1 MRLCLLRNL
10 LSKGACSLVNG
21 NDELHKLVNSIAL
34 KNAAE
39 HSGRTNVNTV
49 LAKILSLKPELK
61 NEIKTVIEEI
71 KTVVDSVNKLD
82 TDQQKKYLNELE
94 STESK
99 FTSKSTHEHVGS
111 HPFPELQTTGTKVVT
126 RFPPEPNGY
135 PHIGHAKAAIIDEEY
150 ARIYN
155 GKLIL
160 RFDDTN
166 PLNERLE
173 YYEAIRSGLEWLGI
187 KPDIVKNTSDD
198 IFILH
203 DHGKKLTL
211 SGNAYVCTCDSNSIH
226 KMRMQQVE
234 CPCRSN
240 IDDSEKNK
248 ERLDKLFDGTY
259 HQNDAIVRFKG
270 NMQDNNT
277 VLRDPTLFR
286 IIEASHPL
294 LGEKVKVWPTYD
306 FAAPVEDSL
315 DGVSHAL
322 RSKEY
327 ELRNALY
334 SDILDRLELRK
345 PVVVEFSRLELENM
359 PVSKRKIKQLIDD
372 KQIDGW
378 DDPRLLTLS
387 ALQKRGFDPKAIRS
401 FVLSLGLTLA
411 ESKPPFKTLES
422 MNRKI
427 LEPIA
432 IRFFFVKDP
441 IRVVLDAQ
449 DTKVILKNH
458 PNIDLGTRQVEVSNV
473 IYISQDDAILLTEDE
488 EIRLMELYNIKIN
501 NIDRDNKVI
510 TASYVN
516 NEIVREMKKIQWVS
530 DKDKVNYT
538 VLVPKELYV
547 DDKFNP
553 NSLDRIDG
561 YAETSVSQLK
571 PHTPLQLIRFG
582 FCNTVDKTS
591 AIFSHR

>member
-1 MRLCLLRNL
+1 V
-10 LSKGACSLVNG
+10 KG
-21 NDELHKLVNSIAL
+21 NDEIHRLVNAIAL
-34 KNAAE
+34 KNAVE
-39 HSGRTNVNTV
+39 HSGSTNVNTV
-49 LAKILSLKPELK
+49 LSKILSLKPELK
-61 NEIKTVIEEI
+61 KEIKMVIEEI
-71 KTVVDSVNKLD
+71 KTVVESVNKMD
-82 TDQQKKYLNELE
+82 IDQQKKYLKELD
-94 STESK
+94 STNSNLD
-99 FTSKSTHEHVGS
+99 SKSTQENKSS
-111 HPFPELQTTGTKVVT
+111 HPFPKLQMTGTKVVT

-150 ARIYN
+150 ARIYD

-166 PLNERLE
+166 PLNEKLE
-173 YYEAIRSGLEWLGI
+173 YYEAIRSGLEWLGV

-198 IFILH
+198 IFLLQ
-203 DHGKKLTL
+203 DYGKKLTL
-211 SGNAYVCTCDSNSIH
+211 SGNAYVCTCDTNNIH

-240 IDDSEKNK
+240 IENSEKNM

-259 HQNDAIVRFKG
+259 HQNEAIVRFKG
-270 NMQDNNT
+270 RMDDNNT

-294 LGEKVKVWPTYD
+294 LGEKIKVWPTYD

-345 PVVVEFSRLELENM
+345 PIVVEFSRLEFENM

-372 KQIDGW
+372 KQIADW

-387 ALQKRGFDPKAIRS
+387 ALRKRGFDPRAIRS

-427 LEPIA
+427 LEPVA
-432 IRFFFVKDP
+432 TRFFFVKDP
-441 IRVVLDAQ
+441 IRVIIENVQ

-501 NIDRDNKVI
+501 KIDRDNKAI
-510 TASYVN
+510 TASYLN
-516 NEIVREMKKIQWVS
+516 NEVIREMKKIQWVS
-530 DKDKVNYT
+530 DMDKINYT
-538 VLVPKELYV
+538 ILVPKELYANG
-547 DDKFNP
+547 KFNP
-553 NSLDRIDG
+553 NSLERIEG
-561 YAETSVSQLK
+561 FAETSVSHLK
-571 PHTPLQLIRFG
+571 SGTPFQLIRFG
-582 FCNTVDKTS
+582 FCNTQDKTS

>member
-1 MRLCLLRNL
+1 M
-10 LSKGACSLVNG
+10 KG
-21 NDELHKLVNSIAL
+21 NDEIHRLVNAIAL
-34 KNAAE
+34 KNAVE
-39 HSGRTNVNTV
+39 HSGSTNLNTV
-49 LAKILSLKPELK
+49 LSKILSLKPELK
-61 NEIKTVIEEI
+61 KEIKMVIEEI
-71 KTVVDSVNKLD
+71 KTVVESVNKMD
-82 TDQQKKYLNELE
+82 IDQQKKYLKELD
-94 STESK
+94 STNSNLD
-99 FTSKSTHEHVGS
+99 SKSTHENKGS
-111 HPFPELQTTGTKVVT
+111 HPFPKLQMTGTKVVT

-150 ARIYN
+150 ARIYD

-166 PLNERLE
+166 PLNEKLE
-173 YYEAIRSGLEWLGI
+173 YYEAIRSGLEWLGV

-198 IFILH
+198 IFLLQ
-203 DHGKKLTL
+203 DYGKKLTL
-211 SGNAYVCTCDSNSIH
+211 SGNAYVCTCDTNNIH

-234 CPCRSN
+234 CPCRRN
-240 IDDSEKNK
+240 IENSEKNM

-259 HQNDAIVRFKG
+259 HQNEAIVRFKG
-270 NMQDNNT
+270 RMDDNNT

-345 PVVVEFSRLELENM
+345 PIVVEFSRLEFENM

-372 KQIDGW
+372 KQIADW

-387 ALQKRGFDPKAIRS
+387 ALRKRGFDPRAIRS

-427 LEPIA
+427 LEPVA
-432 IRFFFVKDP
+432 TRFFFVKDP
-441 IRVVLDAQ
+441 IRVIIENVQ

-501 NIDRDNKVI
+501 KIDRDNKAI
-510 TASYVN
+510 TASYLN
-516 NEIVREMKKIQWVS
+516 NEVIREMKKIQWVS
-530 DKDKVNYT
+530 DMDKINYT
-538 VLVPKELYV
+538 ILVPKELYV
-547 DDKFNP
+547 NGKFNP
-553 NSLDRIDG
+553 NSLERVEG
-561 YAETSVSQLK
+561 FAETSVSHLNSG
-571 PHTPLQLIRFG
+571 TPFQLIRFG
-582 FCNTVDKTS
+582 FCNTQDKTS

>member
-1 MRLCLLRNL
+1 
-10 LSKGACSLVNG
+10 VNG
-21 NDELHKLVNSIAL
+21 NDEIDRLVNAIAL

-39 HSGRTNVNTV
+39 HSGSTNVNTV
-49 LAKILSLKPELK
+49 LAKILSLRPELK
-61 NEIKTVIEEI
+61 KEIKTLMAEI
-71 KTVVDSVNKLD
+71 KTVVDSVNKMDVEL
-82 TDQQKKYLNELE
+82 QKKYLNEIDSE
-94 STESK
+94 DSK
-99 FTSKSTHEHVGS
+99 IDSKSAQKHATS
-111 HPFPELQTTGTKVVT
+111 HPLPELQMTGTRVIT

-150 ARIYN
+150 ARMYD

-166 PLNERLE
+166 PQNEKLE
-173 YYEAIRSGLEWLGI
+173 YYEAIRSGLEWLGV

-198 IFILH
+198 IFVLH
-203 DHGKKLTL
+203 DYGKKLTL
-211 SGNAYVCTCDSNSIH
+211 GGNAYVCTCDTNKIH

-234 CPCRSN
+234 CPCRGN
-240 IDDSEKNK
+240 IDDAEKNK

-286 IIEASHPL
+286 IIEAPHPL
-294 LGEKVKVWPTYD
+294 LGEKVQVWPTYD
-306 FAAPVEDSL
+306 FAAPVEDCL

-334 SDILDRLELRK
+334 LDILDRLELRK
-345 PVVVEFSRLELENM
+345 PIVVEFSRLDFENM

-372 KQIDGW
+372 NHIAGW

-387 ALQKRGFDPKAIRS
+387 AMRNRGFDPRAIRS

-432 IRFFFVKDP
+432 IRLFFVKDP
-441 IRVVLDAQ
+441 IRIIVEDAQ
-449 DTKVILKNH
+449 DTKVTLRNH

-473 IYISQDDAILLTEDE
+473 VYISQDDAILLTEDE
-488 EIRLMELYNIKIN
+488 EIRLMELYNIKIKD
-501 NIDRDNKVI
+501 IDLDKKVI
-510 TASYVN
+510 TASYLN
-516 NEIVREMKKIQWVS
+516 NEIVRDMKKIQWVS
-530 DKDKVNYT
+530 DKNKTNYT
-538 VLVPKELYV
+538 VLVPKELYI

-553 NSLDRIDG
+553 NSLERIEG
-561 YAETSVSQLK
+561 YAETSILQLK
-571 PHTPLQLIRFG
+571 SHTQLQLTRFG
-582 FCNTVDKTS
+582 FCNTQEKTT
-591 AIFSHR
+591 AIFIHR

>member
-1 MRLCLLRNL
+1 M
-10 LSKGACSLVNG
+10 NG
-21 NDELHKLVNSIAL
+21 NDEIDRLVNAIAL

-39 HSGRTNVNTV
+39 HSGSTNVNTV
-49 LAKILSLKPELK
+49 LAKILSLRPELK
-61 NEIKTVIEEI
+61 KEIKTLMAEI
-71 KTVVDSVNKLD
+71 KTVVDSVNKMDVEL
-82 TDQQKKYLNELE
+82 QKKYLNEIDLE
-94 STESK
+94 DSK
-99 FTSKSTHEHVGS
+99 IDSKSTQKHVAS
-111 HPFPELQTTGTKVVT
+111 HSLPELQMTGTRVIT

-150 ARIYN
+150 ARRYD

-166 PLNERLE
+166 PQNEKLE
-173 YYEAIRSGLEWLGI
+173 YYEAIRSGLEWLGV

-198 IFILH
+198 IFVLH
-203 DHGKKLTL
+203 DYGKKLTL
-211 SGNAYVCTCDSNSIH
+211 DGNAYVCTCDTNKIH

-234 CPCRSN
+234 CPCRGN
-240 IDDSEKNK
+240 IDDAEKNK

-286 IIEASHPL
+286 IIEAPHPL
-294 LGEKVKVWPTYD
+294 LGDKVQVWPTYD
-306 FAAPVEDSL
+306 FAAPVEDCL

-334 SDILDRLELRK
+334 LDILDRLELRK
-345 PVVVEFSRLELENM
+345 PIVVEFSRLEFENM

-372 KQIDGW
+372 NHIAGW

-387 ALQKRGFDPKAIRS
+387 AMRKRGFDPRAIRS

-432 IRFFFVKDP
+432 IRLFFVKDP
-441 IRVVLDAQ
+441 IKIIVEDAQ
-449 DTKVILKNH
+449 DTKVTLRNH

-473 IYISQDDAILLTEDE
+473 VYISQDDAILLAEDE
-488 EIRLMELYNIKIN
+488 EIRLMELYNIKIKD
-501 NIDRDNKVI
+501 IDLDKKVI
-510 TASYVN
+510 TASYLN
-516 NEIVREMKKIQWVS
+516 NEIVRDMKKIQWVS
-530 DKDKVNYT
+530 HQNKTNYT
-538 VLVPKELYV
+538 VLVPKELYI

-553 NSLDRIDG
+553 NSLERIEG
-561 YAETSVSQLK
+561 YAETSILQLK
-571 PHTPLQLIRFG
+571 SNTQLQLTRFG
-582 FCNTVDKTS
+582 FCNTQEKTT
-591 AIFSHR
+591 AIFIHR

>member
-1 MRLCLLRNL
+1 M
-10 LSKGACSLVNG
+10 KGNEEIDRLVNA
-21 NDELHKLVNSIAL
+21 IAL
-34 KNAAE
+34 KNAVE
-39 HSGRTNVNTV
+39 HSGSTNVNTV

-61 NEIKTVIEEI
+61 KEIKTLIEEI
-71 KTVVDSVNKLD
+71 KSVVDSVNKLD
-82 TDQQKKYLNELE
+82 KDKQKKYLDELYSME
-94 STESK
+94 SENS
-99 FTSKSTHEHVGS
+99 SKSTQEHRDS
-111 HPFPELQTTGTKVVT
+111 HPLPELQTTGTKVVT

-150 ARIYN
+150 ARMYN
-155 GKLIL
+155 GELIL

-166 PLNERLE
+166 PLNEKLE
-173 YYEAIRSGLEWLGI
+173 YYEAIRNGLEWLGV
-187 KPDIVKNTSDD
+187 KPDIIKNTSDD
-198 IFILH
+198 IFVLH
-203 DHGKKLTL
+203 DYGKKLTL
-211 SGNAYVCTCDSNSIH
+211 GGNAYICTCDTNKIH

-240 IDDSEKNK
+240 IDNLEINR

-259 HQNDAIVRFKG
+259 HQNEAIIRFKG

-294 LGEKVKVWPTYD
+294 LGEKVRVWPTYD

-345 PVVVEFSRLELENM
+345 PIVVEFSRLEFENM
-359 PVSKRKIKQLIDD
+359 PVSKRKIKQLIEDN
-372 KQIDGW
+372 QIAGW

-387 ALQKRGFDPKAIRS
+387 ALRKRGFDPRAIRT

-432 IRFFFVKDP
+432 VRFFFVKDP
-441 IRVVLDAQ
+441 IRVIVENAPDMEVTLR
-449 DTKVILKNH
+449 NH
-458 PNIDLGTRQVEVSNV
+458 PNINLGDRQVEVSNV
-473 IYISQDDAILLTEDE
+473 IYISQDDAILLAEDE

-501 NIDRDNKVI
+501 EIDLDNKVI

-530 DKDKVNYT
+530 DRDKTNYT

-547 DDKFNP
+547 DNKFNP
-553 NSLDRIDG
+553 DSLERIEG
-561 YAETSVSQLK
+561 YAETSILQLK
-571 PHTPLQLIRFG
+571 SQSPLQLIRFG
-582 FCNTVDKTS
+582 FCNTLEKAS

>member
-1 MRLCLLRNL
+1 M
-10 LSKGACSLVNG
+10 NG
-21 NDELHKLVNSIAL
+21 NDEIDSLINAIAL

-39 HSGRTNVNTV
+39 HSGSTNVNTV
-49 LAKILSLKPELK
+49 LAKILSLRPELK
-61 NEIKTVIEEI
+61 KEIKTIMAEI
-71 KTVVDSVNKLD
+71 KTVVDSVNKMD
-82 TDQQKKYLNELE
+82 VEQQKKYLNEMDLE
-94 STESK
+94 DSK
-99 FTSKSTHEHVGS
+99 TDSKSAQKHVAS
-111 HPFPELQTTGTKVVT
+111 HPLPELQMTGTRVIT

-150 ARIYN
+150 ARIYD

-166 PLNERLE
+166 PLNEKLE
-173 YYEAIRSGLEWLGI
+173 YYEAIRTGLEWLGV

-198 IFILH
+198 IFVLH
-203 DHGKKLTL
+203 DYGKKLTL
-211 SGNAYVCTCDSNSIH
+211 GGNAYVCTCDINKIH

-234 CPCRSN
+234 CPCRDN
-240 IDDSEKNK
+240 IDDAEKNK

-286 IIEASHPL
+286 IIEAPHPL
-294 LGEKVKVWPTYD
+294 LGEKVQVWPTYD
-306 FAAPVEDSL
+306 FAAPVEDCL

-334 SDILDRLELRK
+334 LDILDRLELRK
-345 PVVVEFSRLELENM
+345 PIVVEFSRLEFENM
-359 PVSKRKIKQLIDD
+359 PVSKRKIKRLIDD
-372 KQIDGW
+372 NHIAGW

-387 ALQKRGFDPKAIRS
+387 AMRKRGFDPRAIRS

-432 IRFFFVKDP
+432 IRLFFVKDP
-441 IRVVLDAQ
+441 IRIIVEDSQ
-449 DTKVILKNH
+449 DTKVTLRNH

-473 IYISQDDAILLTEDE
+473 VYISQDDAILLAEDE
-488 EIRLMELYNIKIN
+488 EIRLMELYNIKIKD
-501 NIDRDNKVI
+501 IDLDKKVI
-510 TASYVN
+510 TASYLN
-516 NEIVREMKKIQWVS
+516 NEIVRDMKKIQWVS
-530 DKDKVNYT
+530 DKNKTNYT
-538 VLVPKELYV
+538 VLVPKELYI
-547 DDKFNP
+547 DEKFNP
-553 NSLDRIDG
+553 NSLERIEG
-561 YAETSVSQLK
+561 YAETSILQLK
-571 PHTPLQLIRFG
+571 SHTQIQLTRFG
-582 FCNTVDKTS
+582 FCNTQEKTT
-591 AIFSHR
+591 AIFIHR

>member
-1 MRLCLLRNL
+1 M
-10 LSKGACSLVNG
+10 KG
-21 NDELHKLVNSIAL
+21 NDEVDRLVNAIAL
-34 KNAAE
+34 KNATE
-39 HSGRTNVNTV
+39 HSGSTNVNTV
-49 LAKILSLKPELK
+49 LAKILSLRPELK
-61 NEIKTVIEEI
+61 KEIKTLIEEI
-71 KTVVDSVNKLD
+71 KTVVDSVNKMDLE
-82 TDQQKKYLNELE
+82 QQKKYLNEIDLVD
-94 STESK
+94 SK
-99 FTSKSTHEHVGS
+99 LDSKSTREHMLS
-111 HPFPELQTTGTKVVT
+111 HPLPELQMTGTKVVT

-135 PHIGHAKAAIIDEEY
+135 PHIGHAKAVIIDEEY
-150 ARIYN
+150 ARIYD

-166 PLNERLE
+166 PLNEKLE
-173 YYEAIRSGLEWLGI
+173 YYEAIRNGLEWLGV

-198 IFILH
+198 IFVLH
-203 DHGKKLTL
+203 DYGKKLTL
-211 SGNAYVCTCDSNSIH
+211 GGNAYVCTCDTNKIH

-234 CPCRSN
+234 CPCRGN
-240 IDDSEKNK
+240 IDDAEKNK
-248 ERLDKLFDGTY
+248 ERLDKIFDGTY

-286 IIEASHPL
+286 IIEAPHPL
-294 LGEKVKVWPTYD
+294 LGEKVQVWPTYD
-306 FAAPVEDSL
+306 FAAPIEDCL

-334 SDILDRLELRK
+334 LDILDRLELRK
-345 PVVVEFSRLELENM
+345 PIVVEFSRLEFENM

-372 KQIDGW
+372 NDIAGW

-387 ALQKRGFDPKAIRS
+387 AMRKRGFDPRAIRS

-432 IRFFFVKDP
+432 IRLFFVKDP
-441 IRVVLDAQ
+441 IRVIVEDAQ
-449 DTKVILKNH
+449 ETKVTLRNH

-473 IYISQDDAILLTEDE
+473 VYISQDDAILLTEDE
-488 EIRLMELYNIKIN
+488 EIRLMELYNIKIKD
-501 NIDRDNKVI
+501 IDRDKKVI
-510 TASYVN
+510 TASYLN

-530 DKDKVNYT
+530 DKNKINYT
-538 VLVPKELYV
+538 VLVPKELYI

-553 NSLDRIDG
+553 NSLERIEG
-561 YAETSVSQLK
+561 YAETSVLQLK
-571 PHTPLQLIRFG
+571 SHTQLQLIRFG
-582 FCNTVDKTS
+582 FCNTQEKTS
-591 AIFSHR
+591 AIFIHR

>member
-1 MRLCLLRNL
+1 V
-10 LSKGACSLVNG
+10 KG
-21 NDELHKLVNSIAL
+21 NDEIHRLVNAIAL
-34 KNAAE
+34 KNAVE
-39 HSGRTNVNTV
+39 HSGSTNVNTV
-49 LAKILSLKPELK
+49 LSKILSLKPELK
-61 NEIKTVIEEI
+61 KEIKMVIEEI
-71 KTVVDSVNKLD
+71 KTVVESVNKMD
-82 TDQQKKYLNELE
+82 IDQQKKYLKELD
-94 STESK
+94 STNSNLD
-99 FTSKSTHEHVGS
+99 SKSTQENKSS
-111 HPFPELQTTGTKVVT
+111 HPFPKLQMTGTKVVT

-150 ARIYN
+150 ARIYD

-166 PLNERLE
+166 PLNEKLE
-173 YYEAIRSGLEWLGI
+173 YYEAIRSGLEWLGV

-198 IFILH
+198 IFLLQ
-203 DHGKKLTL
+203 DYGKKLTL
-211 SGNAYVCTCDSNSIH
+211 SGNAYVCTCDTNNIH

-240 IDDSEKNK
+240 IENSEKNM

-259 HQNDAIVRFKG
+259 HQNEAIVRFKG
-270 NMQDNNT
+270 RMDDNNT

-345 PVVVEFSRLELENM
+345 PIVVEFSRLEFENM

-372 KQIDGW
+372 KQIADW

-387 ALQKRGFDPKAIRS
+387 ALRKRGFDPRAIRS

-427 LEPIA
+427 LEPVA
-432 IRFFFVKDP
+432 TRFFFVKDP
-441 IRVVLDAQ
+441 IRVIIENVQ

-501 NIDRDNKVI
+501 KIDRDNKAI
-510 TASYVN
+510 TASYLN
-516 NEIVREMKKIQWVS
+516 NEVIREMKKIQWVS
-530 DKDKVNYT
+530 DMDKINYT
-538 VLVPKELYV
+538 ILVPKELYANG
-547 DDKFNP
+547 KFNP
-553 NSLDRIDG
+553 NSLERIEG
-561 YAETSVSQLK
+561 FAETSVSHLK
-571 PHTPLQLIRFG
+571 SGTPFQLIRFG
-582 FCNTVDKTS
+582 FCNTQDKTS

>member
-1 MRLCLLRNL
+1 V
-10 LSKGACSLVNG
+10 KG
-21 NDELHKLVNSIAL
+21 NDEIHRLVNAIAL
-34 KNAAE
+34 KNAVE
-39 HSGRTNVNTV
+39 HSGSTNVNTV
-49 LAKILSLKPELK
+49 LSKILSLKPELK
-61 NEIKTVIEEI
+61 KEIKMVIEEI
-71 KTVVDSVNKLD
+71 KTVVESVNKMD
-82 TDQQKKYLNELE
+82 IDQQKKYLKELD
-94 STESK
+94 STNSNLD
-99 FTSKSTHEHVGS
+99 SKSTHENKGS
-111 HPFPELQTTGTKVVT
+111 HPFPKLQMTGTKVVT

-150 ARIYN
+150 ARIYD

-166 PLNERLE
+166 PLNEKLE
-173 YYEAIRSGLEWLGI
+173 YYEAIRSGLEWLGV

-198 IFILH
+198 IFLLQ
-203 DHGKKLTL
+203 DYGKKLTL
-211 SGNAYVCTCDSNSIH
+211 SGNAYVCTCDTNNIH

-240 IDDSEKNK
+240 IENSEKNM

-259 HQNDAIVRFKG
+259 HQNEAIVRFKG
-270 NMQDNNT
+270 RMDDNNT

-345 PVVVEFSRLELENM
+345 PIVVEFSRLEFENM

-372 KQIDGW
+372 KQIADW

-387 ALQKRGFDPKAIRS
+387 ALRKRGFDPRAIRS

-427 LEPIA
+427 LEPVA
-432 IRFFFVKDP
+432 TRFFFVKDP
-441 IRVVLDAQ
+441 IRVIIENVQ

-501 NIDRDNKVI
+501 KIDRDNKAI
-510 TASYVN
+510 TASYLN
-516 NEIVREMKKIQWVS
+516 NEVIREMKKIQWVS
-530 DKDKVNYT
+530 DMDKINYT
-538 VLVPKELYV
+538 ILVPKELYV
-547 DDKFNP
+547 NGKFNP
-553 NSLDRIDG
+553 NSLERIEG
-561 YAETSVSQLK
+561 FAETSVSHLK
-571 PHTPLQLIRFG
+571 SGTPFQLIRFG
-582 FCNTVDKTS
+582 FCNTQDKTS

>member
-1 MRLCLLRNL
+1 M
-10 LSKGACSLVNG
+10 KG
-21 NDELHKLVNSIAL
+21 NDEIHRLVNAIAL
-34 KNAAE
+34 KNAVE
-39 HSGRTNVNTV
+39 HSGSTNVNTV

-61 NEIKTVIEEI
+61 KEIKALMEEI
-71 KTVVDSVNKLD
+71 KTIVDSVNRMD
-82 TDQQKKYLNELE
+82 ADQQKKYLDELD
-94 STESK
+94 STEGK
-99 FTSKSTHEHVGS
+99 LESKSTQGQMDS
-111 HPFPELQTTGTKVVT
+111 HPLPELVITGTKVVT

-150 ARIYN
+150 ARMYD

-166 PLNERLE
+166 PLNEKIE
-173 YYEAIRSGLEWLGI
+173 YYEAIGSGLHWLGI
-187 KPDIVKNTSDD
+187 KPDIIKNTSDD
-198 IFILH
+198 ILVLH
-203 DHGKKLTL
+203 DYGKKLTL
-211 SGNAYVCTCDSNSIH
+211 GGNAYVCTCDTNKIH
-226 KMRMQQVE
+226 EMRMQQVE
-234 CPCRSN
+234 CPCRGN
-240 IDDSEKNK
+240 IDNPEKNK

-259 HQNDAIVRFKG
+259 HQNEAIIRFKG

-294 LGEKVKVWPTYD
+294 LGEKVQVWPTYD

-345 PVVVEFSRLELENM
+345 PIVVEFSRLDFENM
-359 PVSKRKIKQLIDD
+359 PVSKRKIKQLIDH
-372 KQIDGW
+372 KQIAGW

-387 ALQKRGFDPKAIRS
+387 ALRRRGFDPRAIRS

-441 IRVVLDAQ
+441 VRVIVKGAQ
-449 DTKVILKNH
+449 DTKVILRNH

-473 IYISQDDAILLTEDE
+473 IYISQDDAILVAEDE
-488 EIRLMELYNIKIN
+488 EIRLMELYNIRIN
-501 NIDRDNKVI
+501 EIDRENKVI
-510 TASYVN
+510 TASYLN
-516 NEIVREMKKIQWVS
+516 NEIVKEMKKIQWVS
-530 DKDKVNYT
+530 GRDKTNYT
-538 VLVPKELYV
+538 VLVPRELYI

-553 NSLDRIDG
+553 NSLERIDG
-561 YAETSVSQLK
+561 YAEPSVLQLK
-571 PHTPLQLIRFG
+571 SHTPLQFIRFG
-582 FCNTVDKTS
+582 FCNSLDKTS

>member
-1 MRLCLLRNL
+1 M
-10 LSKGACSLVNG
+10 KG
-21 NDELHKLVNSIAL
+21 NDEIHRLVNAIAL
-34 KNAAE
+34 KNAVE
-39 HSGRTNVNTV
+39 HSGSTNVNTV

-61 NEIKTVIEEI
+61 KEIKTLMEEI
-71 KTVVDSVNKLD
+71 KTIVDSVNKMGV
-82 TDQQKKYLNELE
+82 DQQKKYLDEVDSTERKLDSKPTQGHRDSHPLPELE
-94 STESK
+94 M
-99 FTSKSTHEHVGS
+99 
-111 HPFPELQTTGTKVVT
+111 TGTKVVT

-150 ARIYN
+150 ARMYD

-166 PLNERLE
+166 PLNEKLE
-173 YYEAIRSGLEWLGI
+173 YYEAIGSGLEWLGI
-187 KPDIVKNTSDD
+187 KPDIIKNTSDD
-198 IFILH
+198 IFALH
-203 DHGKKLTL
+203 DYGKKLTL
-211 SGNAYVCTCDSNSIH
+211 GGNAYVCTCDTNKIH
-226 KMRMQQVE
+226 EMRMQQVE

-240 IDDSEKNK
+240 IDNPEKNK

-259 HQNDAIVRFKG
+259 HQNEAIIRFKG

-294 LGEKVKVWPTYD
+294 LGEKVRVWPTYD

-345 PVVVEFSRLELENM
+345 PIVVEFSRLDFENM

-372 KQIDGW
+372 KQIAGW

-387 ALQKRGFDPKAIRS
+387 ALRRRGFDPRAIRS

-441 IRVVLDAQ
+441 VRVIVKDAQ
-449 DTKVILKNH
+449 DTKVILRNH
-458 PNIDLGTRQVEVSNV
+458 PNIDLGTRQVKVSNV
-473 IYISQDDAILLTEDE
+473 IYISQDDAILVAEDE

-501 NIDRDNKVI
+501 DIDRENKVI
-510 TASYVN
+510 TASYLN
-516 NEIVREMKKIQWVS
+516 NEIVKEMKKIQWVS
-530 DKDKVNYT
+530 DKDKTNYT
-538 VLVPKELYV
+538 VLVPRELYI

-553 NSLDRIDG
+553 NSLERIDG
-561 YAETSVSQLK
+561 YAEPSILQLK
-571 PHTPLQLIRFG
+571 SHTPLQLIRFG
-582 FCNTVDKTS
+582 FCNTLDKTS